1 MSKDTDIDSFRE
13 LVGEDIHE
21 LRDEHVAGPR
31 QPRQDVDFDARR
43 RAASGENLA
52 GSATDPNMLTLGEVP
67 RLEPWDEMAWKKDG
81 VQEGVYRKLRLGR
94 YPIEAS
100 LDLHRATVRE
110 AREAV
115 FNFVRDAERHGWRVV
130 LIMHGKGEQS
140 ATPARL
146 KSYTQAWLR
155 QLPAVLAFHSA
166 QRHHGGYGA
175 TYVLLRKNERQK
187 SDTREQHGRKGY
199 MPHTL

>member
-94 YPIEAS
+94 YAIEAS
-100 LDLHRATVRE
+100 LVPPCARRARRCSTSYVTPKGT
-110 AREAV
+110 AG
-115 FNFVRDAERHGWRVV
+115 GWC
-130 LIMHGKGEQS
+130 
-140 ATPARL
+140 
-146 KSYTQAWLR
+146 
-155 QLPAVLAFHSA
+155 
-166 QRHHGGYGA
+166 
-175 TYVLLRKNERQK
+175 
-187 SDTREQHGRKGY
+187 
-199 MPHTL
+199 